1 MHNTVVYTMCLIHL
15 RFIVLGFHETNISF
29 LFLMELLYVELGKNA
44 VKFTLDKGIL

>member
-1 MHNTVVYTMCLIHL
+1 MHNTIVFILCLSHL

-29 LFLMELLYVELGKNA
+29 VFLMKLLYVKSGKNA